1 MKVKQVMR
9 CMIGAFMGASVLF
22 SCTSE
27 DVNGMQDEVD
37 SHLSTDFIATSNEQN
52 VLFDIQYQV
61 PEGYKVVF
69 DVYAENP
76 YNVTPEGF
84 SKKKDVKPIIS
95 AMTDENGRYHISRVI
110 SSGVKEVY
118 VASDVAGVPALMHG
132 TIQGNNV
139 APVEFDMSS
148 LIEEEEM
155 TSRAAWNAMFLG
167 GWNYWG
173 RPNYIDT
180 SKDCP
185 ISKRDL
191 RAISAALPEWKT
203 VNSNYTNENYIYVQ
217 KEAEVWISLLSEKSL
232 FNNVLGY
239 YCYTEGMTKDQI
251 GEVVA
256 LPRANIALLD
266 RNGLKYGEY
275 VKLKYLNPKTKQL
288 ENKFPAGSRI
298 GWVMHRSGYNCL
310 TRTANKGVYQFYS
323 DDSWNPERK
332 YKDHVA
338 VFKTHNGNVIV
349 GMEDLYNETLL
360 ADNDCND
367 IVFHVTSSPN
377 DAIVVNTE
385 IPEAPAYDF
394 VEEEVDVVQPLT
406 SIVDVPE
413 NDALAND
420 LHVASASK
428 LQVVDGYVTGV
439 KDVLYIAKSDVMN
452 QLTKTIYLEDERAR
466 KVVVRTTIK
475 VPGGRA
481 AEAEED
487 GDSSE
492 EKKGRTVVRT
502 TIKNSDWEA
511 DRARSIFNDW
521 GSVEAFILA
530 MVDKYRADLEAG
542 EVIKIEATIEF
553 EGVEYNQFVESINV
567 PPYSPFIKDIND

>member
-1 MKVKQVMR
+1 M
-9 CMIGAFMGASVLF
+9 
-22 SCTSE
+22 
-27 DVNGMQDEVD
+27 
-37 SHLSTDFIATSNEQN
+37 
-52 VLFDIQYQV
+52 
-61 PEGYKVVF
+61 
-69 DVYAENP
+69 
-76 YNVTPEGF
+76 
-84 SKKKDVKPIIS
+84 
-95 AMTDENGRYHISRVI
+95 
-110 SSGVKEVY
+110 
-118 VASDVAGVPALMHG
+118 
-132 TIQGNNV
+132 
-139 APVEFDMSS
+139 
-148 LIEEEEM
+148 
-155 TSRAAWNAMFLG
+155 
-167 GWNYWG
+167 
-173 RPNYIDT
+173 
-180 SKDCP
+180 
-185 ISKRDL
+185 
-191 RAISAALPEWKT
+191 
-203 VNSNYTNENYIYVQ
+203 
-217 KEAEVWISLLSEKSL
+217 
-232 FNNVLGY
+232 
-239 YCYTEGMTKDQI
+239 
-251 GEVVA
+251 
-256 LPRANIALLD
+256 
-266 RNGLKYGEY
+266 
-275 VKLKYLNPKTKQL
+275 
-288 ENKFPAGSRI
+288 
-298 GWVMHRSGYNCL
+298 
-310 TRTANKGVYQFYS
+310 GVYQFYS

-420 LHVASASK
+420 LFGASASN

-452 QLTKTIYLEDERAR
+452 QLTETIYLEDERAR

-475 VPGGRA
+475 VPQVVRSV
-481 AEAEED
+481 AETE
-487 GDSSE
+487 E

-567 PPYSPFIKDIND
+567 PPYTPFIKDIND